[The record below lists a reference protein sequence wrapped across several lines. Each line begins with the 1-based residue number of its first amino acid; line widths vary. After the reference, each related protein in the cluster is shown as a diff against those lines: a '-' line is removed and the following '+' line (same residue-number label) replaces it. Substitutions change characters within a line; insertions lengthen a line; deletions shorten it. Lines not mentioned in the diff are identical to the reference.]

1 MVRADT
7 KSGTES
13 RKRDSAL
20 VDMRIQQLAGT
31 LDDLRLR
38 IDGTGAIRSATATG
52 PKSGLT
58 SRLTRLKEDDLRPI
72 WAAGRA
78 GRPAIDAG
86 GTHRVDKLAVRG
98 SVPMEHG
105 LPKDLFVKSHAQGLR
120 RVELI
125 RHNGGLRNP
134 ILRKRSDRFYPDL
147 ALKVEENPAR
157 NEGSVL
163 PKLLTAFD
171 RGRGGMQEG
180 TCRSL

>member
-13 RKRDSAL
+13 RKRESAL

-31 LDDLRLR
+31 LDDLCLR
-38 IDGTGAIRSATATG
+38 IDGTGAIWPATATG

-58 SRLTRLKEDDLRPI
+58 SRLTRLKENDLRPI

-86 GTHRVDKLAVRG
+86 GTDRVDKLAVQG

-105 LPKDLFVKSHAQGLR
+105 LPRDLFVKFHAQGLR
-120 RVELI
+120 RVKLI
-125 RHNGGLRNP
+125 FHDGGLRNP
-134 ILRKRSDRFYPDL
+134 ILRKHTHRFYPDL
-147 ALKVEENPAR
+147 ALKVEENPAQE
-157 NEGSVL
+157 EGSV
-163 PKLLTAFD
+163 
-171 RGRGGMQEG
+171 
-180 TCRSL
+180 

>member
-38 IDGTGAIRSATATG
+38 IDGTGAIPGNDDR

-78 GRPAIDAG
+78 GRPAIDVG

-105 LPKDLFVKSHAQGLR
+105 LPKDLFVKSHVQGLR

-125 RHNGGLRNP
+125 RHNGGLRSP

-157 NEGSVL
+157 DEGSVL
-163 PKLLTAFD
+163 PN
-171 RGRGGMQEG
+171 
-180 TCRSL
+180 C